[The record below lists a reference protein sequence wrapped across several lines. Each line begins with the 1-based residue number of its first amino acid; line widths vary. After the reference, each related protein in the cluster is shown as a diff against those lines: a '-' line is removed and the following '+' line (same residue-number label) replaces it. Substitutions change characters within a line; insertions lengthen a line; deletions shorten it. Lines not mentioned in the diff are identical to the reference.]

1 MSNHKAGYVNILG
14 KPNVGKSTLMNA
26 LIGERLSIIT
36 SKAQTT
42 RHRILGIINGDD
54 YQLIFSDLPGIIKP
68 AYKMQESM
76 MEFVRNSL
84 DDADV
89 FVYMVQMGDKPENQP
104 EEYEKIKKMKVPVL
118 LLMNK
123 IDLFETNDV
132 NEQEL
137 IWQTD
142 FPQAKV
148 MPFSAKFNLNANIL
162 LLDLIEFLP
171 ESEPYFD
178 KEEWT
183 DKPERFFV
191 TEVIREKILMNYKQ
205 EIPYSCEVV
214 CTSFVEDGDLL
225 RISADIYVERESQ
238 KPILIGKGGE
248 MLKKV
253 GTQSRVDLEKFFGK
267 KIFLETHVRVADNW
281 RNNESMLRKFGYR
294 DH

>member
-1 MSNHKAGYVNILG
+1 MSHKAGYVNILG

-76 MEFVRNSL
+76 MEFVRTSL
-84 DDADV
+84 EDADV
-89 FVYMVQMGDKPENQP
+89 FLYMVQMGDKPENQP

-123 IDLFETNDV
+123 IDLFGPDEIEV
-132 NEQEL
+132 QQQ
-137 IWQTD
+137 IWQED
-142 FPQAKV
+142 FPMAKV
-148 MPFSAKFNLNANIL
+148 VPFSARYHFDANIL
-162 LLDLIEFLP
+162 LLDLIGLLP
-171 ESEPYFD
+171 ESEPFFD

-191 TEVIREKILMNYKQ
+191 TEVIREKILLNYKQ

-214 CTSFVEDGDLL
+214 CTSFVHDGDLI

-253 GTQSRVDLEKFFGK
+253 GTQSRTDLEKFFGK

-281 RNNESMLRKFGYR
+281 RNNESMLRKFGYK
-294 DH
+294 D

>member
-1 MSNHKAGYVNILG
+1 MSHKAGYINILG
-14 KPNVGKSTLMNA
+14 KPNVGKSTLINA
-26 LIGERLSIIT
+26 IIGERLSIIT

-84 DDADV
+84 EDADV
-89 FVYMVQMGDKPENQP
+89 FLYMVQMGDKPENQP

-123 IDLFETNDV
+123 TDLFPEEDTE
-132 NEQEL
+132 EQEL
-137 IWQTD
+137 IWKND
-142 FPQAKV
+142 FPKAKV
-148 MPFSAKFNLNANIL
+148 MPFSAKYNTNTHLIL
-162 LLDLIEFLP
+162 QDLVELLP

-178 KEEWT
+178 KEQWT

-191 TEVIREKILMNYKQ
+191 TEVIREKILLIYKQ

-214 CTSFVEDGDLL
+214 CTSFIDGEDL
-225 RISADIYVERESQ
+225 IKIAVDIYVERESQ

-248 MLKKV
+248 MLKRV
-253 GTQSRVDLEKFFGK
+253 GTQARTDLEKFFGK

-281 RNNESMLRKFGYR
+281 RNNESMLRKFGYK
-294 DH
+294 D

>member
-1 MSNHKAGYVNILG
+1 MNHKAGYINILG
-14 KPNVGKSTLMNA
+14 KPNVGKSTLINS
-26 LIGERLSIIT
+26 LIGERLSITT

-76 MEFVRNSL
+76 MEFIRTSL
-84 DDADV
+84 EDADV
-89 FVYMVQMGDKPENQP
+89 FLYVVQMGDKPENQP

-123 IDLFETNDV
+123 IDLFDTDEI
-132 NEQEL
+132 EIQQQL
-137 IWQTD
+137 WQDD
-142 FPQAKV
+142 FPKAKV
-148 MPFSAKFNLNANIL
+148 VPFSARFEFDATVIIS
-162 LLDLIEFLP
+162 DLIALLP

-191 TEVIREKILMNYKQ
+191 TEVIREKILLNYKQ

-214 CTSFVEDGDLL
+214 CTSFTHDGDLI
-225 RISADIYVERESQ
+225 RISIDIYVERESQ

-253 GTQSRVDLEKFFGK
+253 GSQSRNDLEKFFGK

-281 RNNESMLRKFGYR
+281 RNNESMLRKFGYK
-294 DH
+294 D

>member
-1 MSNHKAGYVNILG
+1 MNHKAGYVNILG

-26 LIGERLSIIT
+26 LIGERVSIIT

-54 YQLIFSDLPGIIKP
+54 FQMIFSDLPGIIKP

-76 MEFVRNSL
+76 MDFVRNSL
-84 DDADV
+84 EDADT
-89 FVYMVQMGDKPENQP
+89 FIYMAQIGDKPEKQP
-104 EEYEKIKKMKVPVL
+104 EEYEKIKKMNVPVL
-118 LLMNK
+118 LLLNK
-123 IDLFETNDV
+123 IDIAAHDQV
-132 NEQEL
+132 EQERL
-137 IWQTD
+137 LWEAD
-142 FPQAKV
+142 FPHAKV
-148 MPFSAKFNLNANIL
+148 MPFSAKFDLNTNVLI
-162 LLDLIEFLP
+162 LDLIALLP
-171 ESEPYFD
+171 ECEAYFD

-191 TEVIREKILMNYKQ
+191 NEVIREKILMNYKQ

-214 CTSFVEDGDLL
+214 TTYFMEDGDIIK
-225 RISADIYVERESQ
+225 ISADIYVERESQ
-238 KPILIGKGGE
+238 KPILIGKGGA

-253 GTQSRVDLEKFFGK
+253 GTEARIDLEKFFGK
-267 KIFLETHVRVADNW
+267 KIFLDTHVRVADNW